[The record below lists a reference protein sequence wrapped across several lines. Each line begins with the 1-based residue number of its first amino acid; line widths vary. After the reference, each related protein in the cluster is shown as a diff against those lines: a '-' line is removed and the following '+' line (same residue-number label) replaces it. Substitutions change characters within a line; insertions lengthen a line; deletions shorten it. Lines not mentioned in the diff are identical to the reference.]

1 MRSCAF
7 LVSFTW
13 AIISVAADVNP
24 VTDIDLTVNEVA
36 ENAAAGTYV
45 GITALAADPAP
56 GDTVNY
62 TFSVGENPGGLFAI
76 EVTTSA
82 IASAGV
88 LDYIITSSLD
98 TINNESDFITTAL
111 DAMSRRRV
119 PSPIMIRPKV

>member
-45 GITALAADPAP
+45 GITDLATDPAP
-56 GDTVNY
+56 GDTVSY